1 MTIVSNTGSNLVIPV
16 TGIGRGGYY
25 WEGFSAGIPS
35 DWYVSTDRWGLAS
48 IGGNRLAYHADD
60 AVEALPALRQGVHE
74 MQRAPSGSE
83 TVRTRRNLPTSL
95 SGLEFLLSFSLH
107 FCALLLV
114 TGNKDCLRKESVA
127 GLALLAVKTVPPRRV
142 VE

>member
-1 MTIVSNTGSNLVIPV
+1 
-16 TGIGRGGYY
+16 
-25 WEGFSAGIPS
+25 
-35 DWYVSTDRWGLAS
+35 
-48 IGGNRLAYHADD
+48 
-60 AVEALPALRQGVHE
+60 

-83 TVRTRRNLPTSL
+83 TVRARRNLPTSL
-95 SGLEFLLSFSLH
+95 SGLEFLPSFSLH

-127 GLALLAVKTVPPRRV
+127 GLAHVATRGDCCTPHEMLAVKTVPSRRV